1 MGYYIAP
8 ASQILQNHRG
18 AGWKGG
24 LWQPCLV
31 RAGGGGW
38 RGGLPT
44 SGNHAWSW
52 VNNFFVLK
60 SGGRFYFGGPS
71 VASGAFI
78 IYGGMTKHA
87 KDTSLH
93 AYVQHG

>member
-8 ASQILQNHRG
+8 ASQILQDYRG
-18 AGWKGG
+18 AGWKGDFG
-24 LWQPCLV
+24 SHAWSGPGGADYLLV
-31 RAGGGGW
+31 VTM
-38 RGGLPT
+38 P
-44 SGNHAWSW
+44 AWSW
-52 VNNFFVLK
+52 VDNFFVLK

-93 AYVQHG
+93 AYIQHG